1 MPEKDI
7 TVDGNLT
14 DVATV
19 TDAMRLIIIDAGTLK
34 DVTAAVL
41 KAYTDAITD
50 AGGYFTAT
58 DKDGA
63 LQELGA
69 AVGFPLQVSTYNTNP
84 ADATTYYFGGLH
96 GAGLG
101 TTGGG
106 RRIYIPRAGTVTKAY
121 LVFTCST
128 GSNETSTVSFRLND
142 TTDTTISTTVAL
154 NASPHVA
161 SKTDLSI
168 SVSAGD
174 FFEIKWVSPTWATN
188 PTAVS
193 VSGVIWIE

>member
-1 MPEKDI
+1 MANTRLHAMTESTSTND
-7 TVDGNLT
+7 T
-14 DVATV
+14 DELY
-19 TDAMRLIIIDAGTLK
+19 LIISPFTSGYDRRMSIANLRTSLLSGIRG
-34 DVTAAVL
+34 
-41 KAYTDAITD
+41 YT
-50 AGGYFTAT
+50 
-58 DKDGA
+58 
-63 LQELGA
+63 
-69 AVGFPLQVSTYNTNP
+69 LQVGTYNTNP
-84 ADATTYYFGGLH
+84 ADATTYYFGGLQ